1 VYVTIG
7 VRVCRELIDDVLE
20 AVFDAVP
27 LNDPVWLDERRPVH
41 VPEEVAELL
50 RDSRAEREC
59 CAVVVELVD
68 TLELTVVLGET
79 PVVGV
84 LRDDALEDLEPVVVF
99 EIEDVLVPV
108 FELVEV
114 RVALVDD
121 VDVLDTVVVLD
132 SAALAVDVLLPDDDL
147 ETVSELYNE
156 TVGCADRVDVRV
168 GAPVCDGITF
178 PAAKNRGCI
187 TVCDSSYLV
196 LSLSLSLSLSPSPN
210 PTWSKSRQKKPARS
224 IILLV

>member
-1 VYVTIG
+1 M
-7 VRVCRELIDDVLE
+7 D
-20 AVFDAVP
+20 
-27 LNDPVWLDERRPVH
+27 
-41 VPEEVAELL
+41 
-50 RDSRAEREC
+50 
-59 CAVVVELVD
+59 VELVD
-68 TLELTVVLGET
+68 TLELTVVVAET

-114 RVALVDD
+114 RVALVEV

-132 SAALAVDVLLPDDDL
+132 RAALAVDVLLADDDL
-147 ETVSELYNE
+147 DTVSELYNE
-156 TVGCADRVDVRV
+156 TVGCEERVDVRV

-178 PAAKNRGCI
+178 PPAKTRGCI

-196 LSLSLSLSLSPSPN
+196 LSLSLSPTPN
-210 PTWSKSRQKKPARS
+210 PIWSKSRQKKPARS